1 MKTVQKKKKINNFQ
15 GWLGQTSID
24 EAQRIIRAV
33 KIITMIQ

>member
-1 MKTVQKKKKINNFQ
+1 MKTVQKKNQQFQ

-24 EAQRIIRAV
+24 EAERIIRAV